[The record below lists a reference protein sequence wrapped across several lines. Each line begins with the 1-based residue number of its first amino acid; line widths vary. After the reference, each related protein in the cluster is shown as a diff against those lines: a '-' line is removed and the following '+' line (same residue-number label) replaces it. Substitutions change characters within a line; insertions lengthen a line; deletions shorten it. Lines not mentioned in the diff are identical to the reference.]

1 MAADGPEVAV
11 GAVVVHDGCL
21 LLVSRGRPP
30 GEGRWSV
37 PGGRVRRGEVLQEA
51 VVREVAEETGV
62 DVVVDR
68 FLGHVERLDPPAGEH
83 FLILD
88 YAAVPTRPDPAPVAG
103 GDAADARW
111 VPLAEVPELDLVEGL
126 FDFLVEHGV
135 VPAARTFEL

>member
-1 MAADGPEVAV
+1 MGGEGPEVAV
-11 GAVVVHDGCL
+11 GAVVVHEGCL
-21 LLVSRGRPP
+21 LLVSRDRPP
-30 GEGRWSV
+30 GKGRWSV

-68 FLGHVERLDPPAGEH
+68 FLGHVERLDPAAGEH

-88 YAAVPTRPDPAPVAG
+88 YAAVVIRPDPAPVAG
-103 GDAADARW
+103 DDAAEARW
-111 VPLAEVPELDLVEGL
+111 VPLPELAGLDLVDGL